1 MSRQTV
7 RALARSKE
15 VFYASVAGELFS
27 GLFMGPIR
35 GQMTRCILPT
45 EIGKVAP
52 VPAVPACQPSVQ
64 VFAMLAS
71 LECAV
76 PILGSMI
83 FTSIYNATSG
93 LAYPWQGTFYFAGSG
108 CLLPGRYIDNLYQ
121 RVSCRYNYSY
131 VQACS

>member
-52 VPAVPACQPSVQ
+52 VPLFPRASPVCRCSRCSPASSAPSPSS
-64 VFAMLAS
+64 AA
-71 LECAV
+71 
-76 PILGSMI
+76 
-83 FTSIYNATSG
+83 
-93 LAYPWQGTFYFAGSG
+93 
-108 CLLPGRYIDNLYQ
+108 
-121 RVSCRYNYSY
+121 
-131 VQACS
+131 

>member
-1 MSRQTV
+1 
-7 RALARSKE
+7 
-15 VFYASVAGELFS
+15 
-27 GLFMGPIR
+27 
-35 GQMTRCILPT
+35 
-45 EIGKVAP
+45 
-52 VPAVPACQPSVQ
+52 
-64 VFAMLAS
+64 MLAS

>member
-52 VPAVPACQPSVQ
+52 APCPRVPAQCAGVRDAGQPRVRRPHPRQ
-64 VFAMLAS
+64 HDLHLHLQRHLGPRLPLAGH
-71 LECAV
+71 
-76 PILGSMI
+76 ILLRWL
-83 FTSIYNATSG
+83 G
-93 LAYPWQGTFYFAGSG
+93 LPS
-108 CLLPGRYIDNLYQ
+108 PG
-121 RVSCRYNYSY
+121 
-131 VQACS
+131 

>member
-52 VPAVPACQPSVQ
+52 VPLSPRASPVHTFLKLSLSV
-64 VFAMLAS
+64 
-71 LECAV
+71 
-76 PILGSMI
+76 
-83 FTSIYNATSG
+83 
-93 LAYPWQGTFYFAGSG
+93 
-108 CLLPGRYIDNLYQ
+108 
-121 RVSCRYNYSY
+121 
-131 VQACS
+131 VQLVACSHTQTVIG

>member
-52 VPAVPACQPSVQ
+52 VPAVPACQLVPPKVPS
-64 VFAMLAS
+64 
-71 LECAV
+71 E
-76 PILGSMI
+76 GS
-83 FTSIYNATSG
+83 
-93 LAYPWQGTFYFAGSG
+93 
-108 CLLPGRYIDNLYQ
+108 
-121 RVSCRYNYSY
+121 
-131 VQACS
+131 

>member
-52 VPAVPACQPSVQ
+52 VPAVPACQLVLQ
-64 VFAMLAS
+64 KV
-71 LECAV
+71 
-76 PILGSMI
+76 GSELHWKVRNHGEGP
-83 FTSIYNATSG
+83 Y
-93 LAYPWQGTFYFAGSG
+93 
-108 CLLPGRYIDNLYQ
+108 
-121 RVSCRYNYSY
+121 
-131 VQACS
+131 

>member
-52 VPAVPACQPSVQ
+52 VPAS
-64 VFAMLAS
+64 AS
-71 LECAV
+71 KSCIRIASE
-76 PILGSMI
+76 
-83 FTSIYNATSG
+83 G
-93 LAYPWQGTFYFAGSG
+93 L
-108 CLLPGRYIDNLYQ
+108 
-121 RVSCRYNYSY
+121 
-131 VQACS
+131 